1 MDLLSTGVDVPIV
14 NNIVFFRYLRSR
26 IAFHQMVGRGTRLHP
41 QTNKLMFRVY
51 DYTDATRLF
60 GEEFRSLPGPE
71 KPAGEE
77 EGNGNDEDDNGKAR
91 TGTRAI
97 VVQGI
102 DVRIT
107 EAGTYIMATSDDGQT
122 TPVTLEEYKQRLAAK
137 LVEDIPVLDEF
148 RTTWADR
155 TRGQEMMVRMPDGGR
170 SPLIVRHLAYAED
183 HDLYDVLAD
192 VGLRT
197 GPQG

>member
-1 MDLLSTGVDVPIV
+1 
-14 NNIVFFRYLRSR
+14 
-26 IAFHQMVGRGTRLHP
+26 MVGRGTRLHP

-60 GEEFRSLPGPE
+60 WEEFRSLPR
-71 KPAGEE
+71 PAEPHEE
-77 EGNGNDEDDNGKAR
+77 NGGNGNGDDGNPP

-97 VVQGI
+97 VIQGI

-137 LVEDIPVLDEF
+137 F
-148 RTTWADR
+148 
-155 TRGQEMMVRMPDGGR
+155 GR
-170 SPLIVRHLAYAED
+170 RHSC
-183 HDLYDVLAD
+183 
-192 VGLRT
+192 T
-197 GPQG
+197 G